1 MKNRILAMF
10 MAAAVVGT
18 TVLPGM
24 TVDAAKQGK
33 TTGTTYYVSTV
44 DGNDNNDGMSEGK
57 AFYSLDKINEL
68 TLKPGDKVLL
78 ERGSVFQNG
87 FLHLK
92 GDGSEEAPIV
102 VDSYGKGNLP
112 IIETNGQGIWYQ
124 NYRAPLGNAKH
135 KYQGYVSSSV
145 LLYDVEYVEIKNL
158 EITNKAP
165 KIETAYNAEDVMNR
179 TGVAAV
185 AQNEGTLNHIYLDN
199 LYVHDVI
206 GNVYD
211 KHMNNGG
218 IYFTAFQPMDAST
231 GIAKY
236 DDVKIENCYVENTNR
251 WGIAVGYSYTH
262 GQFHGGVISD
272 EKISTYGSTNVVI
285 RNNYVKDAGGDA
297 ITLMYCDRP
306 LIEYNISDGA
316 ARQINTKDYSAT
328 GFGRVAAGI
337 WPWKCKDAI
346 FQYNEAFD
354 TCQNQDGQAWD
365 ADYGDGTVYQYNY
378 SHNNGGGSVMFCGGE
393 AINNIF
399 RYNISQNDLGGVIN
413 PAGQPDAHVYNNTFF
428 VKEGIDF
435 IRTNMGGGPMVVE
448 NNIIYYNGS
457 APKEENWFKHTNE
470 TKTKYDNNLYYNY
483 ANVPANDANAIEA
496 DPKFADP
503 GKAPTAPL
511 AGVEAGNIKDSIV
524 HERTAFDGYK
534 LASDSPAVNAGK
546 VIKNNGGKDFFGNK
560 VTGTPD
566 IGAFES
572 DAVSLVLTSDVYD
585 IKTAEKTIG
594 GVEAGTTVAD
604 FLKNL
609 KYDSGCTIKVMNG
622 KEEVES
628 GIVKGGMSVVLS
640 DGKQE
645 VVYTIVA
652 SADNAIKE
660 AVYMMKD
667 KTVFVPMLENNPTT
681 VKELKE
687 GVKVHS
693 TAEVKIV
700 NAEGKEVTTGNI
712 AEGMK
717 LVVQAENGDQN
728 EFTISAKNSYQWALD
743 YAGPQQGNVWFGQMK
758 KSASEYE
765 NLTAYD
771 PVYPNW
777 VVDTYFGSG
786 VDLPNH
792 QTPTTETTHGLLS
805 DTTGA
810 SKKEG
815 MAMAFRVPKSGK
827 ITLAVKDDEPY
838 LRQAGNKNGTV
849 TLSFTKNG
857 EVLGDSYVLE
867 GSNQKADVGIRE
879 IEVNKGDWIR
889 VEAKNNGAPTKPSI
903 HVTPIITYVD
913 EAMVEPEQ
921 VNRTLLK
928 DTIDYAKSEQEKPEY
943 QYVVPIVKQKLE
955 EALEAAEKVYA
966 DENATQ
972 AQVDTVCD
980 KLLEMI
986 HYLSYTGNSKS
997 LQALVKA
1004 AEDIN
1009 VDVYTEESVKAFRAA
1024 LEEAVELLKDEN
1036 ALQYELDAAQ
1046 QKLQEAMEGLTIIP
1060 VDKSKL
1066 AKAVKEAQK
1075 YVEKLN
1081 EYTPQSAELFQGAL
1095 DAAKAVLDDEK
1106 ATQEQVEHAFVNLQN
1121 AIFNLRLI
1129 PNKDKLEELLSKAE
1143 NIDLSLYT
1151 EESGNVLKAAIAD
1164 AKAIFEDENAT
1175 EKQVVYASDLLAK
1188 AMDGLKT
1195 AESKEPTDDKKPSAE
1210 QGNAQAG
1217 KENAS
1222 EKKST
1227 AAKTGDT
1234 TMMFV
1239 WILVMIAGVST
1250 VTVIY
1255 KKRKYE

>member
-1 MKNRILAMF
+1 M
-10 MAAAVVGT
+10 
-18 TVLPGM
+18 
-24 TVDAAKQGK
+24 
-33 TTGTTYYVSTV
+33 
-44 DGNDNNDGMSEGK
+44 
-57 AFYSLDKINEL
+57 
-68 TLKPGDKVLL
+68 
-78 ERGSVFQNG
+78 
-87 FLHLK
+87 
-92 GDGSEEAPIV
+92 
-102 VDSYGKGNLP
+102 
-112 IIETNGQGIWYQ
+112 
-124 NYRAPLGNAKH
+124 
-135 KYQGYVSSSV
+135 
-145 LLYDVEYVEIKNL
+145 
-158 EITNKAP
+158 
-165 KIETAYNAEDVMNR
+165 
-179 TGVAAV
+179 
-185 AQNEGTLNHIYLDN
+185 
-199 LYVHDVI
+199 
-206 GNVYD
+206 
-211 KHMNNGG
+211 
-218 IYFTAFQPMDAST
+218 
-231 GIAKY
+231 
-236 DDVKIENCYVENTNR
+236 
-251 WGIAVGYSYTH
+251 
-262 GQFHGGVISD
+262 
-272 EKISTYGSTNVVI
+272 
-285 RNNYVKDAGGDA
+285 
-297 ITLMYCDRP
+297 
-306 LIEYNISDGA
+306 
-316 ARQINTKDYSAT
+316 
-328 GFGRVAAGI
+328 
-337 WPWKCKDAI
+337 
-346 FQYNEAFD
+346 
-354 TCQNQDGQAWD
+354 
-365 ADYGDGTVYQYNY
+365 
-378 SHNNGGGSVMFCGGE
+378 
-393 AINNIF
+393 
-399 RYNISQNDLGGVIN
+399 
-413 PAGQPDAHVYNNTFF
+413 
-428 VKEGIDF
+428 
-435 IRTNMGGGPMVVE
+435 
-448 NNIIYYNGS
+448 
-457 APKEENWFKHTNE
+457 
-470 TKTKYDNNLYYNY
+470 
-483 ANVPANDANAIEA
+483 
-496 DPKFADP
+496 
-503 GKAPTAPL
+503 
-511 AGVEAGNIKDSIV
+511 
-524 HERTAFDGYK
+524 
-534 LASDSPAVNAGK
+534 
-546 VIKNNGGKDFFGNK
+546 
-560 VTGTPD
+560 
-566 IGAFES
+566 
-572 DAVSLVLTSDVYD
+572 
-585 IKTAEKTIG
+585 
-594 GVEAGTTVAD
+594 
-604 FLKNL
+604 
-609 KYDSGCTIKVMNG
+609 
-622 KEEVES
+622 
-628 GIVKGGMSVVLS
+628 
-640 DGKQE
+640 
-645 VVYTIVA
+645 
-652 SADNAIKE
+652 
-660 AVYMMKD
+660 
-667 KTVFVPMLENNPTT
+667 
-681 VKELKE
+681 
-687 GVKVHS
+687 KVHS

-777 VVDTYFGSG
+777 AVDTYFGPG
-786 VDLPNH
+786 VALPNH

-867 GSNQKADVGIRE
+867 VSNQKADVGIRE

-921 VNRTLLK
+921 VNKTLLK

-1175 EKQVVYASDLLAK
+1175 EKQVAYASDLLAK

-1210 QGNAQAG
+1210 QGNAQAS

-1222 EKKST
+1222 EKKPT